1 MNRNVLRGLALVGAV
16 SLSAAQSA
24 HAALPESVSSAIT
37 AAQADG
43 VTLVGLMAAAG
54 AAVFVIKKIL
64 TRFGVSL

>member
-1 MNRNVLRGLALVGAV
+1 MNRNILRGLAAVGAIT
-16 SLSAAQSA
+16 LAAAQSA
-24 HAALPESVSSAIT
+24 HAALPEAVPTSIS